1 MKQLNFENFF
11 TEATEP
17 EKNEELETFIQKRK
31 AGAAKLAKQ
40 ATMKGGLSNLTAVH
54 FRAKSKPYDVCAKN
68 LGDKKVIKD
77 HVNDLLKQLKSWEGM
92 SQLEFQKVVG
102 ELEVYGEVGLQI
114 KNPKKY

>member
-1 MKQLNFENFF
+1 MKQLNFEHFF
-11 TEATEP
+11 TESTE
-17 EKNEELETFIQKRK
+17 
-31 AGAAKLAKQ
+31 
-40 ATMKGGLSNLTAVH
+40 VH

-77 HVNDLLKQLKSWEGM
+77 HVNDLLQQLKSWEGM